1 MSRKAKQVIF
11 SCSLLIALAAA
22 LFCALPYGYF
32 LQAFLVVSGSDGI
45 LLLAWALYIFVAV
58 LLWLL
63 LWRILYIGVKMWPGR
78 RG

>member
-1 MSRKAKQVIF
+1 MSRKAKRVIF

-22 LFCALPYGYF
+22 LFCALFYGYF
-32 LQAFLVVSGSDGI
+32 LQAFLLVPDSDVI
-45 LLLAWALYIFVAV
+45 LWLAWALYIFVAV

-78 RG
+78 RE